1 MLFSK
6 MKLKDFSRCL
16 FVLCENSDKMCQEMS
31 DSRKDARAH
40 RNAWKL
46 MILATGSVTPEGIK
60 PIRMGKRGKERKV

>member
-1 MLFSK
+1 
-6 MKLKDFSRCL
+6 
-16 FVLCENSDKMCQEMS
+16 MS